1 MLTQQPLLPEV
12 SKISGTLWYKNKKDV
27 TYHDYHDKGNMIKK
41 LKGSDNG
48 KVIKWNSDGFN
59 MEASEVD
66 KMGMKNLVFSRKSCD
81 ITKTYLAVVYI
92 VAFCHVFRMF
102 WYLEFLKNQ
111 NHYWYYLTCLNAL
124 YNIYVSFQK
133 YMFYITKIL
142 LYSKSTLKGKALIY
156 KIRIKQSKKVFVR

>member
-1 MLTQQPLLPEV
+1 MIIMIEATG
-12 SKISGTLWYKNKKDV
+12 SGN
-27 TYHDYHDKGNMIKK
+27 GN
-41 LKGSDNG
+41 
-48 KVIKWNSDGFN
+48 VIKWNSDGFN

-92 VAFCHVFRMF
+92 VAFFHVFRMF

-124 YNIYVSFQK
+124 YNIYVSFK
-133 YMFYITKIL
+133 NICFIKP
-142 LYSKSTLKGKALIY
+142 KSYCTAKALLKGKVLIY
-156 KIRIKQSKKVFVR
+156 KIRIKQSKKIFVR